1 MLRAFN
7 CQKLCQTREWVLNG
21 TFVLEESLV
30 TCFSFLNNMLKEL
43 PEKVKKVNIISINII
58 LG

>member
-1 MLRAFN
+1 M
-7 CQKLCQTREWVLNG
+7 C